1 MTPSSDIPGSVESG
15 ADVTSAQDVVNSLR
29 DLTVQAVS
37 ELYVKYQDDLRAV
50 RDQQRSF
57 LQRRGTSMKA
67 QLDDYEAEVTYLLLR
82 EYRPETVVE
91 IGTFYGWS
99 SMWILSALRDNGI
112 GHLYSFDIVD
122 HVVSNVP
129 DDLSATRWTFT
140 KGDVRETLGGI
151 VGSVDYL
158 FIDADHGARF
168 GRWYVENV
176 FPMVRPG
183 TPTSVHDV
191 FHGRRPKPISEGS
204 VLMKWLAEHDKS
216 FFTPSA
222 AKAPEVI
229 EHLSKVKEEL
239 RLSTPVRDSRHN
251 PMVFFT
257 LG

>member
-1 MTPSSDIPGSVESG
+1 MTTSNNIPGSAESG
-15 ADVTSAQDVVNSLR
+15 TDVTFARGVVNSLR

-50 RDQQRSF
+50 RDQQRDF
-57 LQRRGTSMKA
+57 LRQRGKSMKA
-67 QLDDYEAEVTYLLLR
+67 QLDDYEAEITYLLLR

-99 SMWILSALRDNGI
+99 TMWILSALRDNGV

-122 HVVSNVP
+122 HVVRNVP
-129 DDLSATRWTFT
+129 ADLSANRWTFT
-140 KGDVRETLGGI
+140 KGDVRETLGDI
-151 VGSVDYL
+151 VGSADYL

-204 VLMKWLAEHDKS
+204 VLMKWLAGQNKS

-229 EHLSKVKEEL
+229 EHLSRTKKEL
-239 RLSTPVRDSRHN
+239 RLDIPVRESRHN